1 MTQTRNTK
9 HLAALALLVGT
20 TVACGDIVRQSQ
32 SPVSLVVTS
41 LTGGQG
47 RTGGSTVFSGVLL
60 SDVITSVTQP
70 APCSVT
76 SPCQTYF
83 DDIGQITVSSAMK
96 DITVAPSAN
105 NVVTLSRYHVSYRR
119 ADGRN
124 TPGVDVPY
132 PFDGALTL
140 TVVGGGSATGTF
152 ELVRHVAK
160 LETPLVQLQSNAT
173 VITTLADVTFYGTD
187 RVGNDLSV
195 TGSIQINFGNFA
207 DQ

>member
-20 TVACGDIVRQSQ
+20 TVACGDVVRQSQ

-41 LTGGQG
+41 LTAGQG
-47 RTGGSTVFSGVLL
+47 NTGGTTIFSGVLL
-60 SDVITSVTQP
+60 SDVITK
-70 APCSVT
+70 
-76 SPCQTYF
+76 QTYF
-83 DDIGQITVSSAMK
+83 DDIGQVTVSSAMK
-96 DITVAPSAN
+96 DISVAPTAN
-105 NVVTLSRYHVSYRR
+105 NSVTLSRYHVTYRR

-140 TVVGGGSATGTF
+140 TVVGGGSATATF